1 MGFFFYFII
10 IMDHHGDIGVF
21 VLGDH
26 KVDTIP
32 VASSINLNRLTL
44 TRLLREYPSYPMLIN
59 RNICRGKHDEHW

>member
-1 MGFFFYFII
+1 
-10 IMDHHGDIGVF
+10 MDHHGDIGVF

-44 TRLLREYPSYPMLIN
+44 TRLEERQFYIVTTIN
-59 RNICRGKHDEHW
+59 LDDVRRSTVV